1 MKHLIHHGYL
11 ITIAP
16 NYENGVWRAHAI
28 IDWDKGT
35 FDLHDEIGFPT
46 ETESEQHGVE
56 LAKHW
61 VNNHRQK
68 MQGKPEMSAWGRGT
82 KVSR

>member
-1 MKHLIHHGYL
+1 MIVQWLTGCSLVTAKMRHLIHYGHL

-16 NYENGVWRAHAI
+16 HNENEVWRAHAI
-28 IDWDKGT
+28 IDWDKGK
-35 FDLHDEIGFPT
+35 FDLHDEVCFST
-46 ETESEQHGVE
+46 EIEAEEHAVE

-68 MQGKPEMSAWGRGT
+68 MQG
-82 KVSR
+82 

>member
-1 MKHLIHHGYL
+1 MKHLIYHGYL

-16 NYENGVWRAHAI
+16 NNEKGVWRAHAT
-28 IDWDKGT
+28 IDWDQGK

-46 ETESEQHGVE
+46 EIEADKHGVE

-61 VNNHRQK
+61 VNNHLQK
-68 MQGKPEMSAWGRGT
+68 MQN
-82 KVSR
+82 